1 MSSVNGL
8 ELVGLKASSLKL
20 ERADANR
27 LVQTASWIH
36 TFSSH
41 PVKPRSKCPF
51 GSDYDGMQARSA
63 HEPGQQRDFWVSVD
77 SLYSRD
83 V

>member
-1 MSSVNGL
+1 MSSVNGF
-8 ELVGLKASSLKL
+8 ELAGLKASSLKL

-27 LVQTASWIH
+27 LVQTAGWIH

-51 GSDYDGMQARSA
+51 GTDYDGMQARSA
-63 HEPGQQRDFWVSVD
+63 HESGPQQEFWASMD
-77 SLYSRD
+77 SLSSRE